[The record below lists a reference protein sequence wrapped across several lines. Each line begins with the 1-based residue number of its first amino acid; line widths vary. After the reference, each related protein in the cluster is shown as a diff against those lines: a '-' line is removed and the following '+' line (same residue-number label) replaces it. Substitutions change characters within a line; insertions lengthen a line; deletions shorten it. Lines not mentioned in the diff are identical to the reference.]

1 MFLAASDA
9 PNAAAPFAKALLK
22 RAVVA
27 HAPSAFMVSSGT
39 VVGILNKKAVPTEYR
54 KNNLRRR
61 RGSLGKAVAR
71 GKQLTSAPRGVLF
84 VCGRFI
90 HWGVA
95 TAQASA
101 KNAENAHGATAVAPR
116 ALRSPGA
123 ITFTAPTPKLNIFG
137 EFSTGK
143 QALPPCPRSSFSAE
157 DCRRTVWSALS
168 SSPFPFC
175 TPSIPQLSCRSC
187 RTSRRVN

>member
-9 PNAAAPFAKALLK
+9 PNAAAPFAKALLQ

-61 RGSLGKAVAR
+61 RGSLCKAVAR
-71 GKQLTSAPRGVLF
+71 DKQLTSAPRGVLF

-90 HWGVA
+90 HWGAA

-101 KNAENAHGATAVAPR
+101 KNAENAHGGNHRCPAGSAF
-116 ALRSPGA
+116 PGRHNLHR
-123 ITFTAPTPKLNIFG
+123 PD
-137 EFSTGK
+137 
-143 QALPPCPRSSFSAE
+143 AE
-157 DCRRTVWSALS
+157 A
-168 SSPFPFC
+168 
-175 TPSIPQLSCRSC
+175 
-187 RTSRRVN
+187 